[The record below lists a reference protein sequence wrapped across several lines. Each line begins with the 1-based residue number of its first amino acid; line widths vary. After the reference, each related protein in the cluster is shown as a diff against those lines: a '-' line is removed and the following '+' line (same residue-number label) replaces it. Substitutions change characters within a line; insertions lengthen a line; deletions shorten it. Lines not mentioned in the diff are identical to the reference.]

1 MFGCA
6 PAGGNSLSISRKAA
20 AKSKSAKSINTD
32 NMFSVKLNNGVE
44 MPAIGFGTWAI
55 ADGSDVVEAVK
66 TAIECGFRHIDTAS
80 FYKNEEGVGR
90 GIAESGISRGNLW
103 VTTKVWPTETGYD
116 NTLRAFDASLKRLGL
131 DYIDLYLI
139 HWPATASQYSD
150 WRERNLDTWRAFE
163 RLYADGRVRAIG
175 VSNFLASHLQP
186 LIDSCKVRPMVD
198 QLEIHPGY
206 RQADDVAFCQA
217 NGIQV
222 EAWSPFG
229 RGSAFKSEELR
240 QLAAKYG
247 RTVAQVCVAWCLQKH
262 IVPLPKSVTPERMK
276 ENLNAADFKLSESDI
291 AMIDQLANFGWS
303 GQHPDEV
310 KF

>member
-6 PAGGNSLSISRKAA
+6 PAGGNYLSNCREAA

-90 GIAESGISRGNLW
+90 GIAESGVSRGNLW

-139 HWPATASQYSD
+139 HWPVGDYLKSWKIMEQ
-150 WRERNLDTWRAFE
+150 
-163 RLYADGRVRAIG
+163 LYTSGRIRSLG
-175 VSNFLASHLQP
+175 VSNFTIPELKNLLSHCELY
-186 LIDSCKVRPMVD
+186 PMVN
-198 QLEIHPGY
+198 QLEIHP
-206 RQADDVAFCQA
+206 FCQQKELRRFCVE
-217 NGIQV
+217 NEIQC
-222 EAWSPFG
+222 EAWSPFCRG
-229 RGSAFKSEELR
+229 RIFNHP
-240 QLAAKYG
+240 
-247 RTVAQVCVAWCLQKH
+247 VLQKIAEKRNKTIAQ
-262 IVPLPKSVTPERMK
+262 IVLRWDNQNDVIAIPQAVDPKLIENNFQIFDFELSDAEMAEIDALDTGKALAFAPLETYERETSVK
-276 ENLNAADFKLSESDI
+276 K
-291 AMIDQLANFGWS
+291 
-303 GQHPDEV
+303 
-310 KF
+310 